1 MTAPLKLPLRLSVSK
16 GKDDD
21 SLQSRI
27 FQIYSQKGAF
37 RSITEASL
45 REDIR
50 SGKQQ
55 DGEDASMAGVEDSEA
70 EEPKNQYEMIIK
82 RREEMMQQ
90 LRYVNMYFWRLP
102 V

>member
-1 MTAPLKLPLRLSVSK
+1 MTGSLKLPLRLPVSK

-37 RSITEASL
+37 RNTTESSL
-45 REDIR
+45 REDIE

-55 DGEDASMAGVEDSEA
+55 DGEEISMSGVEDSRA
-70 EEPKNQYEMIIK
+70 EEPENQYEVIIK

-90 LRYVNMYFWRLP
+90 LT
-102 V
+102 

>member
-1 MTAPLKLPLRLSVSK
+1 MTESLKMPLRLSVSN
-16 GKDDD
+16 GKDND

-37 RSITEASL
+37 RDITELSL
-45 REDIR
+45 REDIK

-55 DGEDASMAGVEDSEA
+55 DGEDITMSGVEDSGA
-70 EEPKNQYEMIIK
+70 EEPTKQYEMIIK

-90 LRYVNMYFWRLP
+90 LT
-102 V
+102 

>member
-37 RSITEASL
+37 RNITEASL

-55 DGEDASMAGVEDSEA
+55 DGEDTSMAGVEDSEA
-70 EEPKNQYEMIIK
+70 EEPGNQYEMIIK

-90 LRYVNMYFWRLP
+90 LR
-102 V
+102 